1 MAIVGLVESLLTAKI
16 VDDATDT
23 YSSKTENL
31 VAKALL
37 MITGLFGG
45 MGGCAMIGQSVINQI
60 RCKQQIIYFFCVLS

>member
-23 YSSKTENL
+23 YSSKNRESRGQGIAN
-31 VAKALL
+31 

-45 MGGCAMIGQSVINQI
+45 MGRLCHDWTIQCQI
-60 RCKQQIIYFFCVLS
+60 RCKQ

>member
-37 MITGLFGG
+37 I
-45 MGGCAMIGQSVINQI
+45 
-60 RCKQQIIYFFCVLS
+60 